1 MGPARVHFEGSDLF
15 FCRLADRLVQIGSAI
30 YCGFPRLV
38 CYVCG
43 KAATTVLA
51 NVSGNR
57 EIRREIQAKRCS
69 RARSLAAGLALMI
82 ASPVILAQ
90 EPLHDIDIPSLNVA
104 EALNELAEQTGAVLL
119 FPYDLVVTRQA
130 NSVVGQFTLTGALE
144 ALLEGSGLSS
154 GLSDRQVVQI
164 SFEESALVEGSEAAD
179 DVSINQG
186 NEEMTS
192 DNRTGFW
199 TRLTTTLGLAAT
211 VAIPGQAQ
219 AQAPDASAAPTLE
232 EIVVT
237 ARRREEN
244 LIDVPVSITV
254 MDTDFIEQNNILDT
268 HSLYAETPGVDYLE
282 IGGRINARTTIRG
295 VTPASQGALRQKS
308 TVLVDGVPIVGS
320 NGSIQFVDLER
331 VEVLRGP
338 QSAAFGRATFAGA
351 INYVT
356 RDPGDEL
363 SGKFQAT
370 YSDQNRAILGASFDG
385 PITDTL
391 GFTLD
396 VFEEDFDGPDGWITT
411 DGYKVGATN
420 TQHFSAKL
428 KFTPNDFFD
437 MELTASYTEQDD
449 GNVADYKIPGGGRS
463 CNNVGSG
470 RTAHVRGAW
479 DCPLY
484 TTAYPVGTMPIYHD
498 LTADGFTE
506 GTRDYNLALS
516 LSVLDPTN
524 YRERE
529 RIAGE
534 FNFNFDNGS
543 LLQAIVSAATDEALQ
558 WGADS
563 SVLGATTN
571 FRGMFDPRLTLNMG
585 RPSGSDVEDYIDV
598 RWLSPADS
606 SLRWMLGVSRFEF
619 HYYEAVFTQY
629 AGVAFP
635 ELGLEDLV
643 NRGMPFLPRR
653 RSDLTTEATGV
664 YGSVAYDINDRTTV
678 SIEGRS
684 QRDDAVTLD
693 VISGNRVVQVTDSF
707 QPRLAVNHALND
719 DWSIYAQIAQGT
731 NPAGANTQMIDPLV
745 QAATEAAFAAGF
757 IDYTADLYTT
767 TDEEELTNYEFGVK
781 GGALDGRL
789 QLAAAVYV
797 IDWQDMILGER
808 FDFGGAAPAMGSC
821 AGVPDCWN
829 DGSFDPNGRI
839 YNQRVTFINGALLN
853 VGSGDL
859 KGVELESSF
868 RATDR
873 LSIRTSLALQSS
885 QYDENCDFS
894 AVGTYGFTSN
904 CTTAA
909 GIPGFQVG
917 GNDLEANSEVQA
929 TLSATYVG
937 SLGGNWRWR
946 GHLGV
951 RHSGDRFLDVINYAY
966 LPAITTATGQIGFN
980 NDNWDII
987 LYGTNLTDEDQPLH
1001 ARERR
1006 IVFPPDLRTWGVQ
1019 WRLPREIGLRVNF
1032 TF

>member
-1 MGPARVHFEGSDLF
+1 MGHARGHFEGLNLSSSRFVVSAFYYGF
-15 FCRLADRLVQIGSAI
+15 FH
-30 YCGFPRLV
+30 LV
-38 CYVCG
+38 CYMCD

-51 NVSGNR
+51 KDSCNR
-57 EIRREIQAKRCS
+57 QIRREIQAKRCS
-69 RARSLAAGLALMI
+69 RARNLAAGLALII

-90 EPLHDIDIPSLNVA
+90 EPLHDIDIPSLNAA

-164 SFEESALVEGSEAAD
+164 SFEEIRVDEGSEASD
-179 DVSINQG
+179 EVPINQG
-186 NEEMTS
+186 DDEMTNE
-192 DNRTGFW
+192 NRTGFW
-199 TRLTTTLGLAAT
+199 TRLTATLGLAATAAT

-219 AQAPDASAAPTLE
+219 AQAPNASAVPATLE

-237 ARRREEN
+237 ARRREES

-254 MDTDFIEQNNILDT
+254 MSSDFIEQNNILDT
-268 HSLYAETPGVDYLE
+268 HGLYAETPGVDYLE
-282 IGGRINARTTIRG
+282 IGGRINARTSIRG
-295 VTPASQGALRQKS
+295 VAPSSQAALRQKS
-308 TVLVDGVPIVGS
+308 TVFVDGVPIVGS

-356 RDPGDEL
+356 RDPGDEFN
-363 SGKFQAT
+363 SKFQAT
-370 YSDQNRAILGASFDG
+370 YSDQNRTILGASFDG

-420 TQHFSAKL
+420 TQHFSGKL

-449 GNVADYKIPGGGRS
+449 GVIADYKIPGGGRS

-470 RTAHVRGAW
+470 MTAHVRGAW

-484 TTAYPVGTMPIYHD
+484 TMAYPDGTMPIYHD

-516 LSVLDPTN
+516 YSVLDPTN

-543 LLQAIVSAATDEALQ
+543 LLQAIVSAATDELVQ
-558 WGADS
+558 WGGQSA
-563 SVLGATTN
+563 VPGATTN
-571 FRGMFDPRLTLNMG
+571 FRGMFNAMLTQNMG
-585 RPSGSDVEDYIDV
+585 RPSGSDKEDYIDV

-606 SLRWMLGVSRFEF
+606 SLRWMVGVSSFEF
-619 HYYEAVFTQY
+619 HYYDTVITQY

-635 ELGLEDLV
+635 ELGLDDLV
-643 NRGMPFLPRR
+643 NGGMAFLPRR

-678 SIEGRS
+678 SLEGRF

-693 VISGNRVVQVTDSF
+693 VNSGNKVVQVTDSF
-707 QPRLAVNHALND
+707 QPRLAINHALND

-731 NPAGANTQMIDPLV
+731 NPAGANPQMIDPLV
-745 QAATEAAFAAGF
+745 QAATEAAKASGY

-767 TDEEELTNYEFGVK
+767 TNEEELTNYEFGVK
-781 GGALDGRL
+781 GSALDGRL

-808 FDFGGAAPAMGSC
+808 FDFGGTAPVGGSC

-829 DGSFDPNGRI
+829 DGTYSNGVR
-839 YNQRVTFINGALLN
+839 YNRRVTFINGPQLN
-853 VGSGDL
+853 AGSGDL
-859 KGVELESSF
+859 HGVELEATL

-873 LSIRTSLALQSS
+873 WSFRTSLALQSS

-894 AVGTYGFTSN
+894 AVNTYGFTSN

-966 LPAITTATGQIGFN
+966 LPAITTATGQISFN

-987 LYGTNLTDEDQPLH
+987 LYGNNLTDEDQPLH

-1006 IVFPPDLRTWGVQ
+1006 IVSPPDPRSWGVQ
-1019 WRLPREIGLRVNF
+1019 WRLPREIGLRVNY

>member
-1 MGPARVHFEGSDLF
+1 MRPARVHFEGLNLSSSRFVVSAFYYGF
-15 FCRLADRLVQIGSAI
+15 FH
-30 YCGFPRLV
+30 LV
-38 CYVCG
+38 CYMVA

-51 NVSGNR
+51 KDSCNR
-57 EIRREIQAKRCS
+57 QIRRAIQAERCS
-69 RARSLAAGLALMI
+69 RACSLAAGLALLI
-82 ASPVILAQ
+82 ASPAVLAQ
-90 EPLHDIDIPSLNVA
+90 EPLYDIDIPSLNAA
-104 EALNELAEQTGAVLL
+104 EALNELAEQTGAVML
-119 FPYDLVVTRQA
+119 FPYDLVAARQA
-130 NSVVGQFTLTGALE
+130 NSVVGQFTLRGALE
-144 ALLEGSGLSS
+144 ALLEGSGLSG

-164 SFEESALVEGSEAAD
+164 SFAESRVVEQSEASIEAP
-179 DVSINQG
+179 INQG
-186 NEEMTS
+186 ETEMLN
-192 DNRTGFW
+192 DNGIGFW
-199 TRLTTTLGLAAT
+199 KRLTATLGLAAT
-211 VAIPGQAQ
+211 AAIPAQ
-219 AQAPDASAAPTLE
+219 AQVSDASAVPTLE

-237 ARRREEN
+237 ARRREES
-244 LIDVPVSITV
+244 LIDVPISITV

-268 HSLYAETPGVDYLE
+268 HGLYAETPGVDYLE
-282 IGGRINARTTIRG
+282 IGGRINARTSIRG
-295 VTPASQGALRQKS
+295 VTPSSQAALRQKS
-308 TVLVDGVPIVGS
+308 TVFVDGVPIVGS
-320 NGSIQFVDLER
+320 NGAIQFVDLER

-370 YSDQNRAILGASFDG
+370 YSDQNRTILGASFDG

-420 TQHFSAKL
+420 TQHFSGKL

-449 GNVADYKIPGGGRS
+449 GVTADYKIPGCGRS

-470 RTAHVRGAW
+470 MTAHVRGAW

-498 LTADGFTE
+498 LTAEGFTE

-516 LSVLDPTN
+516 YSVLDPTN

-534 FNFNFDNGS
+534 FNFNFDNGF
-543 LLQAIVSAATDEALQ
+543 LLQAIVSAATDVSVQ
-558 WGADS
+558 WGAQS
-563 SVLGATTN
+563 AVPGATTN
-571 FRGMFDPRLTLNMG
+571 FRGMFNAMLTSNMG
-585 RPSGSDVEDYIDV
+585 RPSGSDKEDYIDV

-606 SLRWMLGVSRFEF
+606 SLRWMVGVSSFEF
-619 HYYEAVFTQY
+619 HYYDTVILQY

-643 NRGMPFLPRR
+643 NGGMAFLPRR

-678 SIEGRS
+678 SLEGRF
-684 QRDDAVTLD
+684 QRDEAVTLD
-693 VISGNRVVQVTDSF
+693 VNSGNKVVQVTDSF
-707 QPRLAVNHALND
+707 QPRLAINHALND

-731 NPAGANTQMIDPLV
+731 NPAGANPQMIDPLV
-745 QAATEAAFAAGF
+745 QAATEAAKASGY

-781 GGALDGRL
+781 GSALDGRL

-808 FDFGGAAPAMGSC
+808 FDFGGTDPVGGSC
-821 AGVPDCWN
+821 AGLTDCWN
-829 DGSFDPNGRI
+829 DGTYSNGVR
-839 YNQRVTFINGALLN
+839 YNRRVTFINGPQLN
-853 VGSGDL
+853 AGSGDL
-859 KGVELESSF
+859 HGVELESSF

-873 LSIRTSLALQSS
+873 WSFRTSLALQSS

-894 AVGTYGFTSN
+894 AVNTYGFTSN

-917 GNDLEANSEVQA
+917 GNDLDANSEVQA

-966 LPAITTATGQIGFN
+966 LPAITTATGQISFN

-987 LYGTNLTDEDQPLH
+987 LYGNNLTDEDQPLH

-1006 IVFPPDLRTWGVQ
+1006 ILIPPDPRTWGVQ
-1019 WRLPREIGLRVNF
+1019 WRLPREIGLRVNY
-1032 TF
+1032 TL